1 MQSLYDKSLKICSD
15 DKDKNKNNDKDKV
28 NKGADV
34 DDIIEKNVRFLKEG
48 KEKFDIIVN
57 NKTLLRTSHTVNEEA
72 TDELCDCK
80 YNNNGIEQ
88 CSFVSQCKGCSSSS
102 SAKSAST
109 ARARDQRQ
117 KVIQRVVRMPSSLF
131 TMNLGAFNVY
141 ETTIHPNP
149 HMPKLG
155 CLYNNPQTQ
164 SDRHYPSRTNLGYLQ
179 GRFGKNQINVVSRNT
194 SSKLGSRTSLKP
206 GCLAPGGY
214 GVDQKHGSYAR
225 YLARKKGGNALRQQY
240 CVKQP
245 ISCAREYTY
254 NDIIHNPSLTKG
266 GKNNKFGVV
275 SSCYKI
281 NSNTYKDL

>member
-1 MQSLYDKSLKICSD
+1 MQSLYDKTLRTYPE
-15 DKDKNKNNDKDKV
+15 NKNNNDDK
-28 NKGADV
+28 NNNNANV
-34 DDIIEKNVRFLKEG
+34 DDIIEQNIRFLKEG
-48 KEKFDIIVN
+48 KEKFDLIVN
-57 NKTLLRTSHTVNEEA
+57 NENLLRSGTIVNA
-72 TDELCDCK
+72 DVTDELCNCK

-88 CSFVSQCKGCSSSS
+88 CSFVAQCKGCSSSS
-102 SAKSAST
+102 SSNSAST

-117 KVIQRVVRMPSSLF
+117 KIIQRVVRMPSSLF

-141 ETTIHPNP
+141 ETTIHPNQS
-149 HMPKLG
+149 MPKLG

-164 SDRHYPSRTNLGYLQ
+164 SDRHYPSRTNLSYLQ
-179 GRFGKNQINVVSRNT
+179 NRFGKNPINVVSRNT
-194 SSKLGSRTSLKP
+194 SSKKGSRTSLKP

-240 CVKQP
+240 CVKEP

-254 NDIIHNPSLTKG
+254 NDIVNNPSLTKG

-275 SSCYKI
+275 STCYKI
-281 NSNTYKDL
+281 NSNTYKKL